1 MKFAAS
7 LIAIGASAIK
17 LHQEDE
23 AHPVQRMI
31 DWNGDGLI
39 QREEAKDQAYIFY
52 ATGYIDEDDLAEAI
66 DFYDDDEFP
75 DEFTFDDVWDY
86 VEETGDQEVAEG
98 FAEFVE
104 FSENVVLD
112 MAANAIFDEVDA
124 DGNDVLDIDEA
135 ADFIVENFSDEEEQD
150 EVIDG
155 FVAADED
162 GSGDVDRAE
171 FLDAM
176 IYAIHEEEGVRE
188 EVIEEIADFIDMFDV
203 DCEGEECRA
212 IAEEFDANADYP
224 QYGEG
229 FYERWYG
236 DEEWSDE
243 E

>member
-17 LHQEDE
+17 LRQEDE

-66 DFYDDDEFP
+66 EFYDDDEFP
-75 DEFTFDDVWDY
+75 DEFTFDDVWNY
-86 VEETGDQEVAEG
+86 VEETGDEETAEG

-112 MAANAIFDEVDA
+112 MAANYIFDEIDA
-124 DGNDVLDIDEA
+124 DGNDDIDIDEA
-135 ADFIVENFSDEEEQD
+135 TDFIYENFSDEEEQ
-150 EVIDG
+150 EEIFDG
-155 FVAADED
+155 FAEADED
-162 GSGDVDRAE
+162 DSYSVDRAE

-176 IYAIHEEEGVRE
+176 IGAIHEEEGLRE
-188 EVIEEIADFIDMFDV
+188 DVLEDIADFIDMFDV
-203 DCEGEECRA
+203 DCQGEECRA

-224 QYGEG
+224 SYGDG
-229 FYERWYG
+229 FYERWY
-236 DEEWSDE
+236 DEEE
-243 E
+243 

>member
-7 LIAIGASAIK
+7 LIAIGASAVK
-17 LHQEDE
+17 LREEDQ

-52 ATGYIDEDDLAEAI
+52 ATGYIDEEDLDEAI
-66 DFYDDDEFP
+66 EFYDDEEFP

-86 VEETGDQEVAEG
+86 VDETGDMEAAEG
-98 FAEFVE
+98 FMEFVE

-112 MAANAIFDEVDA
+112 MAANALFDEVDA
-124 DGNDVLDIDEA
+124 DGDDEIVIDEA
-135 ADFIVENFSDEEEQD
+135 VDFIYENFSDEEEQQ
-150 EVIDG
+150 EIFDG
-155 FVAADED
+155 FEAADED
-162 GSGDVDRAE
+162 DSNSVDRAE

-176 IYAIHEEEGVRE
+176 INAIHEEEGLRDD
-188 EVIEEIADFIDMFDV
+188 VIEEIADFIDMFDV
-203 DCEGEECRA
+203 DCEGDECRA

-224 QYGEG
+224 HYGDG

-236 DEEWSDE
+236 DEE
-243 E
+243 

>member
-7 LIAIGASAIK
+7 LIAIGASAVK
-17 LHQEDE
+17 LREEDQ

-52 ATGYIDEDDLAEAI
+52 ATGYIDEEDLDEAI
-66 DFYDDDEFP
+66 EFYDDEEFP

-86 VEETGDQEVAEG
+86 VDETGDMEAAEG
-98 FAEFVE
+98 FMEFVE

-112 MAANAIFDEVDA
+112 MAANAIFDEI
-124 DGNDVLDIDEA
+124 DGDGDDEIDIDEA
-135 ADFIVENFSDEEEQD
+135 VDFVYENFSEEEEQM
-150 EVIDG
+150 EVLDG
-155 FVAADED
+155 FEAADED
-162 GSGDVDRAE
+162 DSNSVDRAE

-176 IYAIHEEEGVRE
+176 INALHEEEGLRDD
-188 EVIEEIADFIDMFDV
+188 VIEEIADFIDMFDV
-203 DCEGEECRA
+203 DCEGDECRA

-224 QYGEG
+224 LYGDG

-236 DEEWSDE
+236 DEE
-243 E
+243 